1 MEDTARVARADD
13 LDDVADERERDGVP
27 VGVDGDE
34 VVGGDDA
41 APGGTRAGSSA
52 RDRDGMLPLPGEAV
66 SYAGKLRED
75 CRDLGAAQDDGR
87 RAGRGRR
94 GHRLAS
100 HSARRG

>member
-41 APGGTRAGSSA
+41 APGG
-52 RDRDGMLPLPGEAV
+52 LELEA
-66 SYAGKLRED
+66 
-75 CRDLGAAQDDGR
+75 
-87 RAGRGRR
+87 
-94 GHRLAS
+94 RLATATGCS
-100 HSARRG
+100 RSRAKR